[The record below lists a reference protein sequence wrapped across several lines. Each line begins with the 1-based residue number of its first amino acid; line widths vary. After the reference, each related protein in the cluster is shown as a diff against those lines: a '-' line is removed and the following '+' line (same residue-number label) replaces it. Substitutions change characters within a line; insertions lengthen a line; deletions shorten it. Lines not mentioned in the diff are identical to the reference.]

1 VTAVTPSTPCPAP
14 LLAITDPTTTV
25 LLSALAP
32 FLGRDGRARRVHV
45 VSGSFGA
52 GHDAAAHE
60 VSRRLASAGHHV
72 DRWDVVDLF
81 PGGLGRL
88 VRFVYLRQLSVAP
101 KSWGVLLRHL
111 EPGTLASRM
120 ARGSMQSARHR
131 VARIADEGADLFV
144 STHPFASQVLG
155 DMRES
160 GALTAPVVTYLTDA
174 SVHPLWVHP
183 AVDLHLGLHDVAV
196 AAARALGGRSEV
208 IAPLVPDTYRTES
221 AWSESAR
228 LAVREALGLR
238 ADQAMVLLVGGSLGV
253 GDLLTAAREVRDS
266 GVGVA
271 VVACGTNERLRRQ
284 LERLGGVVPLPWRDD
299 LSSLIRSADCVV
311 QNAGGF
317 SAWEALAAGT
327 PLVTYRPVPGHGTTN
342 AAALEEAG
350 LVPWVRSPAALPAG
364 LLTAMPAEPVAPVG
378 LSPVGAVA

>member
-1 VTAVTPSTPCPAP
+1 VPLPTKTPAP
-14 LLAITDPTTTV
+14 VLAITDPTTTV
-25 LLSALAP
+25 LTSALAP

-60 VSRRLASAGHHV
+60 LSRRLSAAGHRV
-72 DRWDVVDLF
+72 ERWDVVDLF

-88 VRFVYLRQLSVAP
+88 VRFAYLRQLAVAP
-101 KSWGVLLRHL
+101 RSWGLLLSRL
-111 EPGTLASRM
+111 GPGTVASRV
-120 ARGSMQSARHR
+120 ARRSMQAARHR
-131 VARIADEGADLFV
+131 VARIAAGGADLFV

-155 DMRES
+155 VMRES
-160 GALTAPVVTYLTDA
+160 GALAAPVVTYLTDA

-196 AAARALGGRSEV
+196 AAARALGGRAAE
-208 IAPLVPDTYRTES
+208 IAPLVPDTYLTGP
-221 AWSESAR
+221 AWSDADKVTVR
-228 LAVREALGLR
+228 AVLGLR
-238 ADQAMVLLVGGSLGV
+238 GDQRMVLLVGGSLGV

-271 VVACGTNERLRRQ
+271 VVACGTNDHLRRK
-284 LERLGGVVPLPWRDD
+284 LECLGGVVALPWRDD
-299 LSSLIRSADCVV
+299 LPSLIRSADCVV

-317 SAWEALAAGT
+317 SAWEALVAGT
-327 PLVTYRPVPGHGTTN
+327 PLLTYRPVPGHGTSN
-342 AAALEEAG
+342 AAALERAG
-350 LVPWVRSPAALPAG
+350 LVPWVRDPAALPAG
-364 LLTAMPAEPVAPVG
+364 LLRMLPLGITDAAD